1 MNGYTNYLLAREEN
15 IGEATD
21 NVSWTLSSPY
31 SQCTTSMWECVRD
44 NTCEFFVCVMG
55 PHGHMSQL
63 CVSVQVIHVTARF
76 LILVY

>member
-31 SQCTTSMWECVRD
+31 SQCTTSM
-44 NTCEFFVCVMG
+44 
-55 PHGHMSQL
+55 
-63 CVSVQVIHVTARF
+63 
-76 LILVY
+76 